1 MPTTKAT
8 IRLSSGLIAA
18 LTTPIA
24 QAHHELE
31 SVAAERLLPSLEY
44 TAVAIVLTLAALLV
58 AVRRLRRRPGTQP
71 VLENRE

>member
-1 MPTTKAT
+1 MPTTKET
-8 IRLSSGLIAA
+8 IRLSVGLTAA

-31 SVAAERLLPSLEY
+31 SAAAERLLQSLDY
-44 TAVAIVLTLAALLV
+44 TAVAVVLTLAAVLV
-58 AVRRLRRRPGTQP
+58 VVRRLRQRPGRQL